1 VQSVSP
7 DSFKDPQASVAQDVA
22 ARAQGT
28 LGTMLYF
35 RARIAIDEVRLHDL
49 PQGARIIPGMPVEAD
64 IKVGE
69 RTVLRYLMSR
79 FIPAAT
85 QGMREP

>member
-1 VQSVSP
+1 
-7 DSFKDPQASVAQDVA
+7 
-22 ARAQGT
+22 
-28 LGTMLYF
+28 
-35 RARIAIDEVRLHDL
+35 
-49 PQGARIIPGMPVEAD
+49 MPVEAD